1 MVNRPIFTKLG
12 AELYRDFNT
21 IGNPGSGVFKPI
33 KSDLRTRKLQ
43 EENLWNEVY
52 DKLSHVIGSVGGT
65 PNAATGTVTPTLD
78 ARAAGQ
84 SYWYTPTATNTA
96 AAPTLAIDGTTAGI
110 LADADGVNL
119 PIGGVILGRTYLL
132 LDDGTKYRIVGTRDA
147 LLFKRLDADDAAGQN
162 VATAQ
167 PWFATAGGITLP
179 VGVWWIDALLWLSR
193 TAGITAHTTSF
204 LFAGTA
210 TYTIDWSALVNT
222 GDVATIATPA
232 LISAATAAA
241 TQIKASSSSATE
253 QIIAR
258 LVGQLKVTVA
268 GSFIPQFQYSVAPG
282 GTPNAKRGSFIRLS
296 PAPGGLTSI
305 GAWA

>member
-1 MVNRPIFTKLG
+1 MVNRPAFTKLG

-21 IGNPGSGVFKPI
+21 VGNPGSGVFKPI
-33 KSDLRTRKLQ
+33 KSDLRAHKLE
-43 EENLWNEVY
+43 EENLWNQVY
-52 DKLSHVIGSVGGT
+52 DKIAHVIGSVGGSA
-65 PNAATGTVTPTLD
+65 NAATGTVTPTLD

-96 AAPTLAIDGTTAGI
+96 AAPTLAIDGTTAGV

-132 LDDGTKYRIVGTRDA
+132 LDDGTKYRVAGTRD
-147 LLFKRLDADDAAGQN
+147 LVLYKVLEADDSAGQN
-162 VATAQ
+162 VATVQ

-179 VGVWWIDALLWLSR
+179 VGSWFIDGFLWLSR
-193 TAGITAHTTSF
+193 AAGITGHTTSF
-204 LFAGTA
+204 AFGGTA
-210 TYTIDWSALVNT
+210 TYNIDWSALVNT

-241 TQIKASSSSATE
+241 TQIKATSSSATE

-258 LVGQLKVTVA
+258 LTASLKVTVG
-268 GSFIPQFQYSVAPG
+268 GSFIPQYQYSVAPG
-282 GTPNAKRGSFIRLS
+282 GAPTAKRGSAIRLW
-296 PAPGGLTSI
+296 PRGGGLTSV